1 MYFQPPFCARCLYN
15 CIAPP
20 NVTPGLVLQAPSRVP
35 KNQPVMEVVCII
47 GERVYHAP
55 GSECHRKLEGEKNVL
70 TLTDGQ
76 AHEVGM
82 EPCGYCLRPK
92 DGAVEAT
99 RY

>member
-1 MYFQPPFCARCLYN
+1 MLRPAF
-15 CIAPP
+15 
-20 NVTPGLVLQAPSRVP
+20 VLQAPSSVP

-99 RY
+99 RN